1 MALTHDYFWR
11 QILRCSAQGIRPIN
25 DLLSES
31 EISDSKMPIRSNQQ
45 IFWLQVSIS
54 DLALMKILQCQCDLC
69 NVKQRNIVWED
80 IFFPQKPENLTA
92 LDEIE
97 HKVKVDFVL
106 KSLNK
111 VDNERVRG
119 PSKNILFILDVLD
132 LL

>member
-1 MALTHDYFWR
+1 M
-11 QILRCSAQGIRPIN
+11 
-25 DLLSES
+25 E
-31 EISDSKMPIRSNQQ
+31 
-45 IFWLQVSIS
+45 
-54 DLALMKILQCQCDLC
+54 ILQCQCDLC